1 MKKIFAMAVAC
12 MMAGAAMAEGSAE
25 FKKGDFLVN
34 VGVGVGTHGDEGTG
48 PATFT
53 QQASFE
59 YALCNIGKKS
69 TLSIGFM
76 ASNSW
81 GDFGD
86 VTLTGTYDYYYTERT
101 HSHLRNYSYHS
112 MRSYTYEDKY
122 TTSEYHREGTGTA
135 DAEYSYDDIKL
146 LPTLSYHCQVT
157 PSLDMYATLGIGV
170 AVMNKLISNMHN
182 YQGFKSESV
191 YNDRTPGP
199 YHDEYFEHSYSYED
213 KAHAEFEDGAFHR
226 ASAAFVFKVGARYYF
241 NQHWGMFG
249 EFGLTAVTLKSATP
263 KSWELLTAGA
273 TYKF

>member
-86 VTLTGTYDYYYTERT
+86 VTLAGTYDYDYISTTSGRRITAVSSGWGRPKDYE
-101 HSHLRNYSYHS
+101 N
-112 MRSYTYEDKY
+112 YTY
-122 TTSEYHREGTGTA
+122 TTECHREGAGTA
-135 DAEYSYDDIKL
+135 DTEYSYDDIKL
-146 LPTLSYHCQVT
+146 LPTLSYHCQVM
-157 PSLDMYATLGIGV
+157 PSLDLYATLGVGV
-170 AVMNKLISNMHN
+170 AIMNKIISKDMKN
-182 YQGFKSESV
+182 YVG
-191 YNDRTPGP
+191 
-199 YHDEYFEHSYSYED
+199 FEHENYDKRNDYSDGTWTRDTYSYDD
-213 KAHAEFEDGAFHR
+213 KAHAEFEDASFHR